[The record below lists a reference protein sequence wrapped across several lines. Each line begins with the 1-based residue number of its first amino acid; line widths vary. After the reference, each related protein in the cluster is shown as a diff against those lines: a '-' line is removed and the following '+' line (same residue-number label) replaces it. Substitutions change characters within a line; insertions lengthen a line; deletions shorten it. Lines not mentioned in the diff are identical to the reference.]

1 MIEPETVAR
10 DWEAELLA
18 AQWRLLPVELTA
30 REVSL
35 IVTSLP
41 TTGEAH
47 ALADRFEVAMR
58 EAGLWRAFAP

>member
-35 IVTSLP
+35 IVT
-41 TTGEAH
+41 GEAH